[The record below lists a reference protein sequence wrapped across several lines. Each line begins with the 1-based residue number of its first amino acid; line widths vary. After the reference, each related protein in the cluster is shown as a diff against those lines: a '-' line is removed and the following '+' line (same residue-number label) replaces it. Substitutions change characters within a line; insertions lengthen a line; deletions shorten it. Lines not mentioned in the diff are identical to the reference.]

1 MHPRYVSFLKTL
13 NQLTSLSQNIKMA
26 VNPLDEVLSLLS
38 TDGFSEKPHDS
49 LGEVLNILEDLD
61 TKLDVITDDDPLDQ
75 VIDTLE
81 NLGDTFNFLQGA
93 EQTTESIAKQAFEKL
108 ESSPKDFQK
117 GLENL
122 FKEIY
127 SGRDT
132 NEDLE
137 YFSEDKNDDNGV
149 LADTASFFGDTLW
162 DIVGLEDDTLT
173 YIDLVIMIVTLLVF
187 ILVIFSLLVFV
198 ALCKRMI
205 RGRSSFRPYTTSDLS
220 KSYESMDSGDC
231 SVSWISI
238 NTDST
243 RTSASS
249 LPSLENIETGLQRPA
264 VKKNLRGW
272 TVAEIS
278 PSVLV

>member
-1 MHPRYVSFLKTL
+1 MT
-13 NQLTSLSQNIKMA
+13 

-38 TDGFSEKPHDS
+38 TEGISEEPQNS
-49 LGEVLNILEDLD
+49 LDDVLNILEDLD
-61 TKLDVITDDDPLDQ
+61 TKLDVIKDDEPLDQ

-81 NLGDTFNFLQGA
+81 NLGDTFKILQGDK
-93 EQTTESIAKQAFEKL
+93 QTTESIAKAAFEEL
-108 ESSPKDFQK
+108 ETSPKDFQK

-122 FKEIY
+122 FNEIY

-137 YFSEDKNDDNGV
+137 YFSEDESDDGL
-149 LADTASFFGDTLW
+149 LADTASFFEDTFRN
-162 DIVGLEDDTLT
+162 ITGLEEDTLT
-173 YIDLVIMIVTLLVF
+173 YLDIVIMVITLLVF
-187 ILVIFSLLVFV
+187 ILVIFSLLVLV
-198 ALCKRMI
+198 CLCRRKI
-205 RGRSSFRPYTTSDLS
+205 RG
-220 KSYESMDSGDC
+220 KMSMSRLNITKEFSEDTQSLDSGDC

-238 NTDST
+238 GTDST

-249 LPSLENIETGLQRPA
+249 LPGLESIETGVRRSPG
-264 VKKNLRGW
+264 VKKTLLGW

>member
-1 MHPRYVSFLKTL
+1 
-13 NQLTSLSQNIKMA
+13 MA

-38 TDGFSEKPHDS
+38 TDGFSEKPQDS
-49 LGEVLNILEDLD
+49 LGEVLNIFEDLD
-61 TKLDVITDDDPLDQ
+61 TKLDAIQDDEPLDQ

-81 NLGDTFNFLQGA
+81 NLGDTFNFLQGV
-93 EQTTESIAKQAFEKL
+93 EQTTESIVKEAFEKL
-108 ESSPKDFQK
+108 ETSPKDFQK

-137 YFSEDKNDDNGV
+137 YFSDYESGDNGI
-149 LADTASFFGDTLW
+149 LADTASLFGDTLR
-162 DIVGLEDDTLT
+162 DIVGLEKDTLT

-187 ILVIFSLLVFV
+187 ILIIFSLLVIV
-198 ALCKRMI
+198 ALCRRMI
-205 RGRSSFRPYTTSDLS
+205 RGRSSFRPNITSDLS
-220 KSYESMDSGDC
+220 KSSESMDSGDC

-249 LPSLENIETGLQRPA
+249 LPSLENIETGQRPA

-272 TVAEIS
+272 TVAQIS

>member
-1 MHPRYVSFLKTL
+1 
-13 NQLTSLSQNIKMA
+13 MA

-38 TDGFSEKPHDS
+38 TEGFSEKSQDS
-49 LGEVLNILEDLD
+49 LGDVLNILEDLD
-61 TKLDVITDDDPLDQ
+61 TKLDVIKDDSLGDVLDIFEDLGNKLDVIKDVEPLEQ
-75 VIDTLE
+75 GIDNLE

-93 EQTTESIAKQAFEKL
+93 EQTTESIAKEAFEDL

-127 SGRDT
+127 SGKDT
-132 NEDLE
+132 NEDQE
-137 YFSEDKNDDNGV
+137 YFSDEESDDNGI
-149 LADTASFFGDTLW
+149 LADTASFFGDTLR
-162 DIVGLEDDTLT
+162 DIVGLEKDTLT
-173 YIDLVIMIVTLLVF
+173 YFDLVFMIVTLLIF

-198 ALCKRMI
+198 ALCRRMI
-205 RGRSSFRPYTTSDLS
+205 RGRSSFRPNMTSDLS
-220 KSYESMDSGDC
+220 KSSESVDSRDC

-243 RTSASS
+243 RISASS
-249 LPSLENIETGLQRPA
+249 LPSLENIETGLQRQD
-264 VKKNLRGW
+264 VKRNIRGW

>member
-1 MHPRYVSFLKTL
+1 MGVSFLKTL
-13 NQLTSLSQNIKMA
+13 KQLTSLSQNIKMA

-38 TDGFSEKPHDS
+38 TDGFSEKPKDS
-49 LGEVLNILEDLD
+49 LGEVLNIFEDLD
-61 TKLDVITDDDPLDQ
+61 TKLDAIQDDEPLDQ

-81 NLGDTFNFLQGA
+81 NLGDTFNFLQGV
-93 EQTTESIAKQAFEKL
+93 EQTTESIVKEAFEKL
-108 ESSPKDFQK
+108 ETSPKDFQK
-117 GLENL
+117 GLKNL

-132 NEDLE
+132 DEDLE
-137 YFSEDKNDDNGV
+137 YFSDYESDDNGI
-149 LADTASFFGDTLW
+149 LADTASLFGDTLR
-162 DIVGLEDDTLT
+162 DIVGLEKDTLT

-187 ILVIFSLLVFV
+187 ILIIFSLLVFV
-198 ALCKRMI
+198 ALCRRMI
-205 RGRSSFRPYTTSDLS
+205 RGRSSFRPNITSDLS
-220 KSYESMDSGDC
+220 KSSVSMDSGDC

-249 LPSLENIETGLQRPA
+249 LPSLENIETGLQSPA
-264 VKKNLRGW
+264 PKKNLRGW
-272 TVAEIS
+272 TVAQIS